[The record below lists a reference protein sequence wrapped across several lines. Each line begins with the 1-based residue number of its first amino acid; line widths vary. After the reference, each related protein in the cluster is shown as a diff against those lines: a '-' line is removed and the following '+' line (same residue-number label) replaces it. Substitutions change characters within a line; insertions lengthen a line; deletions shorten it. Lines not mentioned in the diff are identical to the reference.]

1 MHHSPV
7 GVVIVG
13 RNEGDRLVC
22 CIKRVQRSKERVVY
36 VDVDSASS
44 DDSAILLDSGA
55 PQRRGHHVPFVQY
68 WT

>member
-22 CIKRVQRSKERVVY
+22 CIKSVQRSKELVVY
-36 VDVDSASS
+36 VDSASS

-55 PQRRGHHVPFVQY
+55 LQRRGHRVPFVQD